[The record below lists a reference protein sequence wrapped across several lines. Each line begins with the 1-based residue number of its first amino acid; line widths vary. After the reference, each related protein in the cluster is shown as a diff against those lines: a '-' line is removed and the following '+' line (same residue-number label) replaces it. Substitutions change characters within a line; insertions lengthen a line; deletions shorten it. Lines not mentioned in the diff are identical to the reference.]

1 MTDLDAVDSIEIVER
16 HPCGPGCAS
25 CDASGLR
32 ITQTM
37 RLAAGS
43 RRLEFDTE
51 VDWHEHHRFLKVAFP
66 VAVRSTRATYEIQH
80 GHIERPT
87 VANTSW
93 DEARFEVCGHRWAD
107 LSEPGY
113 GVALLN
119 DCKYGYDIR
128 GPRDAPLAA
137 AGARL
142 PRSRGRPG
150 RAPLRLRPAAARRRR
165 SRRPVSSP
173 RRSPSTCP

>member
-1 MTDLDAVDSIEIVER
+1 M
-16 HPCGPGCAS
+16 
-25 CDASGLR
+25 
-32 ITQTM
+32 
-37 RLAAGS
+37 
-43 RRLEFDTE
+43 
-51 VDWHEHHRFLKVAFP
+51 AFP
-66 VAVRSTRATYEIQH
+66 VSVRSTRATYEIQH

-128 GPRDAPLAA
+128 GHIMRLSLLRGPGFPDPEADQGEHRFAYALLPH
-137 AGARL
+137 AGDLRART
-142 PRSRGRPG
+142 
-150 RAPLRLRPAAARRRR
+150 A
-165 SRRPVSSP
+165 SSP
-173 RRSPSTCP
+173 RRSTSTYPCPSSPVAARGELVRIDRPGVSVEAVKWADRVRRHRGPPVRGVGVPRPRRG